1 MMKDRQEIWVSF
13 SRDDGKTWSEPRFVF
28 VNAMTEQHRKGP
40 WWTYN
45 CSYIDMFVDEGIC
58 NIFVPHRW
66 SRQLHLQIA
75 EKDLLALPTKDELQ
89 QMLATK

>member
-1 MMKDRQEIWVSF
+1 VTKKLQ
-13 SRDDGKTWSEPRFVF
+13 
-28 VNAMTEQHRKGP
+28 NA

-45 CSYIDMFVDEGIC
+45 CSYIDMFVDGGVR

-75 EKDLLALPTKDELQ
+75 EKELFKLPTRDELKKT
-89 QMLATK
+89 LRK